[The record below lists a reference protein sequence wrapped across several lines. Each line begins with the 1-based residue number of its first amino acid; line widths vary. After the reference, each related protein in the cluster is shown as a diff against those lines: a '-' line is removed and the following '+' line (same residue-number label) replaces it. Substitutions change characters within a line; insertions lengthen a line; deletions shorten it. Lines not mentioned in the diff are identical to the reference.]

1 MLYYNRGLKQLSRVL
16 RKNMTES
23 ERLLWAQIRRK
34 QLKGKQF
41 YRQKIIGDYIVDFFC
56 PSARLIVQVDG
67 SQHFADAGPEICFK
81 RSSLKYRWCGSRNH
95 GVALNLPVWLHSCV
109 DAKKPHPFPKG
120 GRKGDSDP
128 REPGF
133 RMCSS

>member
-1 MLYYNRGLKQLSRVL
+1 MLYYNKGLKQLSRVL

-67 SQHFADAGPEICFK
+67 SQHFAEAGLRADEAQDRKMRMSGMRVLRFASSEVLSNIDGVVLEITE
-81 RSSLKYRWCGSRNH
+81 
-95 GVALNLPVWLHSCV
+95 WL
-109 DAKKPHPFPKG
+109 
-120 GRKGDSDP
+120 
-128 REPGF
+128 
-133 RMCSS
+133 